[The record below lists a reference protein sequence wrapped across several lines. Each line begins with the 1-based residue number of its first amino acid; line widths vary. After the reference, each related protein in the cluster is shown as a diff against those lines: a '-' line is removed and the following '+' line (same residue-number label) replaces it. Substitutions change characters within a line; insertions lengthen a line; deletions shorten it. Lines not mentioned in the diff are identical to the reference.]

1 MFSSE
6 LLPMDCPPMFRMGRT
21 PALSLSEQEKEDL
34 FTFIRWHE
42 QTASS
47 LSVEQVEMAIG
58 LMKADKQGL
67 LADRPSTEDLMQRLQ
82 DQRPKYGQMWRDFK
96 LWVKKRKPA
105 AEHLSVSRLKAKT
118 VYEITSCTPQIVS
131 NVFSDL
137 EALCH
142 ECGIMQD
149 GVLLAPQ
156 CGRLVVVDEKGF
168 SSRSDQLMTGVTT
181 RRGKQTA
188 ASSAATTSFEHVT
201 VTSWLP
207 VNGDPLPP
215 GVVVPFKKLHPNFKA
230 IWPDAEFRC
239 HDSGSQTPCL
249 ALLKI

>member
-1 MFSSE
+1 MQGKPCSA
-6 LLPMDCPPMFRMGRT
+6 LPLKRGCGNEAGWKCM
-21 PALSLSEQEKEDL
+21 SDL
-34 FTFIRWHE
+34 V
-42 QTASS
+42 A
-47 LSVEQVEMAIG
+47 
-58 LMKADKQGL
+58 QGQHWL
-67 LADRPSTEDLMQRLQ
+67 FVLVWLGCNPHGAHSTMWTTCRGGWKRLQ
-82 DQRPKYGQMWRDFK
+82 
-96 LWVKKRKPA
+96 
-105 AEHLSVSRLKAKT
+105 LS
-118 VYEITSCTPQIVS
+118 
-131 NVFSDL
+131 F
-137 EALCH
+137 
-142 ECGIMQD
+142 
-149 GVLLAPQ
+149 
-156 CGRLVVVDEKGF
+156 
-168 SSRSDQLMTGVTT
+168 RSAYDRCDDR